1 MQWFCFVWDK
11 NHAKGYE
18 AEMND
23 KDVLMEFLKMPLGG
37 TDEVFEKFSQISG
50 AEEHGSGLEKFLFI
64 KGSRENRVVLVA
76 HADTYW
82 DKAYGGGNGM
92 LGEIVEEN
100 GTIRVK
106 HGGLGADDRAGCAIV
121 WLLKDLGHS
130 ILITSGE
137 EHGRRGSNYLMREHP
152 DIANEIND
160 DHQFV
165 VQFDRRNGRDFKCY
179 SVGTDE
185 FREYVEDKTG
195 VYDSEN
201 KSFTEPDRTSATD
214 IVTLCENVCGV
225 NLSIG
230 YQNEH
235 RPEESLVLK
244 EWENTL
250 DLSRKW
256 FKETDL
262 PRFDLP
268 DKD

>member
-1 MQWFCFVWDK
+1 
-11 NHAKGYE
+11 
-18 AEMND
+18 MND

-82 DKAYGGGNGM
+82 DKAYGGGNGTPV
-92 LGEIVEEN
+92 EIVEEN
-100 GTIRVK
+100 GTIRNK
-106 HGGLGADDRAGCAIV
+106 NGGIGADDRAGCAIV

-152 DIANEIND
+152 DIKKEINN

-179 SVGTDE
+179 SVGTEE
-185 FREYVEDKTG
+185 FREYVEEKTG
-195 VYDSEN
+195 FSDAG
-201 KSFTEPDRTSATD
+201 RTSATD

-235 RPEESLVLK
+235 RPEESLVFSD
-244 EWENTL
+244 WENTL
-250 DLSRKW
+250 GISRKW

-268 DKD
+268 K